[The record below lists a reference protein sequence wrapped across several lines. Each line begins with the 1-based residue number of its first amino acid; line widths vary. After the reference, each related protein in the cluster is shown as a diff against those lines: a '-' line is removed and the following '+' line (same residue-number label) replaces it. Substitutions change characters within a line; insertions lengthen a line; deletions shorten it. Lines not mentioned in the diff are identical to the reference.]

1 MVKQVAEPVEAP
13 FVIGRPFDPSRGLR
27 DRKLRDLN
35 FYAFFSKIT

>member
-13 FVIGRPFDPSRGLR
+13 FVIGRPFDE
-27 DRKLRDLN
+27 LRDLN